1 MKMTRA
7 VVACAM
13 LLAAGTACCEEFSAL
28 NAEKLNL
35 TREFAI
41 KMALNKNI
49 DLGVEALNS
58 SLAATDAAR
67 SRAIYDTILSASA
80 NGGMSYIPGDPFFL
94 TKNSTSSLGVTQYL
108 PTGGSIA
115 ASVQSG
121 FTTAETGLAGSA
133 ATDWQS
139 SVGIT
144 VTQPLL
150 KNAGKETMELGITLA
165 DTTLLDSRERFRAA
179 TSDTVLAVI
188 SSYNHLYALRQT
200 LEARTAAL
208 QSAQALLDEINK
220 RPKSGSLKRME
231 VANTEYAIAQRRKEL
246 VEAERSVSDQEAGL
260 RYLIGVE
267 ARIKLIPIEPPSR
280 AEPKESVDQAVKAAM
295 EYRPDLKQLRLALKS
310 SELQERVARHQMLP
324 DLFLVGSGGYSG
336 TSGTFGS
343 SIRQVGDSP
352 ARFWSA
358 GLQFNLPLGNTAAE
372 NDYRRNKI
380 RTEQIQK
387 QITSLAWRIR
397 NEVEADMRALISAR
411 LQLQM
416 VDNSVQFAVQRLE
429 EYRKN
434 NRLGTATVQDVLN
447 AENDLT
453 FARTA
458 HMDASETFA
467 YNVAKLWRDIGVL
480 LDRLGVP
487 GELLPTEK
495 TAVPRK

>member
-7 VVACAM
+7 AVFCAM
-13 LLAAGTACCEEFSAL
+13 LLAAGTACCEESFPAQV
-28 NAEKLNL
+28 EKLNL

-58 SLAATDAAR
+58 ALAASDAAR

-80 NGGMSYIPGDPFFL
+80 SGGMSYIPGDPFFL
-94 TKNSTSSLGVTQYL
+94 SKNSTSSLGVTRYL

-115 ASVQSG
+115 VSVQSG
-121 FTTAETGLAGSA
+121 FTKAETGLAGSSI
-133 ATDWQS
+133 TDWQS
-139 SVGIT
+139 SAGIT

-150 KNAGKETMELGITLA
+150 KNAGRETMELGITLA
-165 DTTLLDSRERFRAA
+165 DTTLQDSRERFRSVN
-179 TSDTVLAVI
+179 SDTVLAVI

-200 LEARTAAL
+200 LEARSAAL

-231 VANTEYAIAQRRKEL
+231 IANTEYAIAQRRKDL

-267 ARIKLIPIEPPSR
+267 AKVKLLPIEPPSR
-280 AEPKESVDQAVKAAM
+280 DEPKESVDQAVKAAL

-310 SELQERVARHQMLP
+310 SELQERVARHQLLP
-324 DLFLVGSGGYSG
+324 DLSLAGSGGFSG
-336 TSGTFGS
+336 IGGTFGS
-343 SIRQVGDSP
+343 SIQQMGDSP

-358 GLQFNLPLGNTAAE
+358 GLQFSLPLGNTAAE

-380 RTEQIQK
+380 RTEQLQK
-387 QITSLAWRIR
+387 QIASLAWKVR

-416 VDNSVQFAVQRLE
+416 VDNTVQFAVQRLD

-467 YNVAKLWRDIGVL
+467 YNVAKLWRDTGML
-480 LDRLGVP
+480 LDRLGIP
-487 GELLPTEK
+487 DESLSAEK
-495 TAVPRK
+495 AAARK